1 MHLTTAQACKLL
13 IVDEAHH
20 AIGNHPYVQIIEKA
34 KEPRLVG
41 LTACFLHGKFR
52 TPHEK
57 KAKLQKHFCGKF
69 WMAEEEDITDYLPE
83 FYYESVYFS
92 KAADTNFEDERQR
105 LGDCLDTLTKM
116 DGLPKNRSKHL
127 KVRGLGKNAA
137 CQAVVYRLHRRIIV
151 IVLLAHGDK
160 VVGKLGLL
168 LGDNTFKIRVFQGW
182 RSSLDHQLS
191 HVFT

>member
-1 MHLTTAQACKLL
+1 MHLSTAQDCKLL

-83 FYYESVYFS
+83 FYYESIYFS

-116 DGLPKNRSKHL
+116 DGLPKNLSKHL
-127 KVRGLGKNAA
+127 EVR
-137 CQAVVYRLHRRIIV
+137 
-151 IVLLAHGDK
+151 VL
-160 VVGKLGLL
+160 
-168 LGDNTFKIRVFQGW
+168 DNTFKIRVLQGW

-191 HVFT
+191 HVFTMTNVAVTR